1 MVVPVPID
9 PTGRAGPT
17 LGQARGPR
25 WRRTSAGMYV
35 PAAVDGNGVE
45 QRIVEAAAELTGHG
59 LVTGWAALCWSGA
72 RWFDGS
78 DGRPV
83 MLAIPG
89 NLRPRPGRAVC
100 KEGID
105 PRDRD
110 RIDGL
115 PVTTAVRS
123 VCFEARH
130 APDVATAVL
139 ALDMAAYSDLVSLE
153 ECRVYT
159 QWRLR
164 TWTGVPQLRAALKLA
179 VENSWSPTESAMRLV
194 WTDDGLPEPRCNRP
208 VFDLDGRHLGTPD
221 LIDLGLG
228 VVGEYDGKVHLS
240 SARRAHDLAREER
253 FRAHGLE
260 PVTMVGADLADPRAF
275 VARLRAA
282 YQRASR
288 RPATERRWTLAQP
301 AWWIPTETVA
311 QRRAL
316 SAWDRE
322 RLLRHRLPS
331 TQ

>member
-1 MVVPVPID
+1 MPID
-9 PTGRAGPT
+9 PTGQSGPT
-17 LGQARGPR
+17 PGQARGRR

-35 PAAVDGNGVE
+35 PADVDSGRVE
-45 QRIVEAAAELTGHG
+45 QRIVEAAAVLGPHG
-59 LVTGWAALCWSGA
+59 AVTGWAALCWSGA

-83 MLAIPG
+83 VIATHV
-89 NLRPRPGRAVC
+89 NLRPDPRWVPC

-105 PRDRD
+105 PRDHD
-110 RIDGL
+110 RVDGL

-130 APDVATAVL
+130 APDVATAVV
-139 ALDMAAYSDLVSLE
+139 ALDMAAYSDLASLE

-164 TWTGVPQLRAALKLA
+164 TWTGVPQLRAALVLA
-179 VENSWSPTESAMRLV
+179 DENSWAPTESAMRLV
-194 WTDDGLPEPRCNRP
+194 WTDAGGMPRPLCNRP

-221 LIDLGLG
+221 LIDAELG
-228 VVGEYDGKVHLS
+228 VVGEYDGKDHFS
-240 SARRAHDLAREER
+240 SARRARDLTREER
-253 FRAHGLE
+253 FRTHGLE
-260 PVTMVGADLADPRAF
+260 PVTMVGADLADPAAF

-288 RPATERRWTLAQP
+288 RPAAERRWTLAQP
-301 AWWIPTETVA
+301 RRWIPTETVA

-316 SAWDRE
+316 DPWDRA
-322 RLLRHRLPS
+322 RLLRHRRAES
-331 TQ
+331 R

>member
-1 MVVPVPID
+1 
-9 PTGRAGPT
+9 
-17 LGQARGPR
+17 
-25 WRRTSAGMYV
+25 MYV
-35 PAAVDGNGVE
+35 PAEVDGTRVG

-59 LVTGWAALCWSGA
+59 AVTGWAALCWMGA

-83 MLAIPG
+83 PLAILG
-89 NLRPRPGRAVC
+89 NLRPRPGRLVC

-105 PRDRD
+105 PRDLD
-110 RIDGL
+110 RVDGL

-153 ECRVYT
+153 ECRVYA

-164 TWTGVPQLRAALKLA
+164 TWTGVPQLRAALILA
-179 VENSWSPTESAMRLV
+179 SENSWAPTESAMRLV
-194 WTDDGLPEPRCNRP
+194 WTGSGGMPRPLCNRP
-208 VFDLDGRHLGTPD
+208 VFDTDGRHLGTPD
-221 LIDLGLG
+221 LIDAGLG

-240 SARRAHDLAREER
+240 SARRASDLTREER

-260 PVTMVGADLADPRAF
+260 PVTMVGADLADPGAF

-282 YQRASR
+282 YERASR
-288 RPATERRWTLAQP
+288 RPTADCRWTLAQP
-301 AWWIPTETVA
+301 RWWIPTETVA

-316 SAWDRE
+316 SDWDRE
-322 RLLRHRLPS
+322 RLLRHRVAER
-331 TQ
+331 